1 MAKRLLLT
9 LLALLAGLAAQLTPA
24 QARSSAAVDVEIG
37 ASTGIVLCARP
48 SVAGTPLPS
57 SRKWARHASADET
70 QPAIGEPFV
79 PVATVL
85 PGIDR
90 ARE

>member
-24 QARSSAAVDVEIG
+24 QARSSAGVDMEIG
-37 ASTGIVLCARP
+37 ASACIVVIARP
-48 SVAGTPLPS
+48 AMCAAALPVW
-57 SRKWARHASADET
+57 RKWVRQAAVKPS
-70 QPAIGEPFV
+70 QPMREVAPFRAA
-79 PVATVL
+79 PVL